1 MSGERK
7 GGEKEEEKKQEVVR
21 ERWEEER
28 KERRREEEERKVRF
42 LHACSEHVVNMILSY
57 SQLVYLSS
65 VIGCGGSHRAG
76 EYRMRGSVDRSIASH
91 SGS

>member
-1 MSGERK
+1 M
-7 GGEKEEEKKQEVVR
+7 
-21 ERWEEER
+21 
-28 KERRREEEERKVRF
+28 
-42 LHACSEHVVNMILSY
+42 LVVNMILSY
-57 SQLVYLSS
+57 SQLIYLSS